1 MATTLD
7 TQLDALASRVRR
19 LVWMRGLSASVAV
32 FVGSLALAGLLD
44 WALHLDDVGL
54 RVLLAF
60 GAVTATVVVIWKRLV
75 LPLRR
80 PITTA
85 DVALR
90 LEEHFPELR
99 DGLASVVQFVG
110 ERFHTK
116 SGSPALQRLAAERAE
131 QVLAGLPVDEVIES
145 RPVCRMAWAAVAI
158 CLVAVMLML
167 VNQAATWVALQR
179 LLLPWSAPAWPRQVN
194 LRVLST
200 EWEPLEAAADDVP
213 RIALGDEYRVLV
225 ENQTGRLPSRV
236 TLELLA
242 DNATEPRKEPLRVI
256 KLRDNS
262 DQNREVASV
271 LFRAVAGR
279 TRFRVTAGDDRTM
292 PWYEVQAVP
301 VPRLEAVQVRIIPPK
316 YTGLPPRDLPEGLGD
331 IEAWLGSRL
340 ELRGRSSRPIQAAAI
355 RIKNGDPL
363 SATVNENGRDFEVA
377 WQATE
382 VGASTYAIELKD
394 LEGFEP
400 AEVPRYEFRVLAD
413 QTPEVTL
420 EQPAVDLQVTP
431 TAVVRV
437 EYVARDDLGLARSE
451 LVWQRDGGAPVRVP
465 LWSFRA
471 SADAA
476 SSVPG
481 DAERTYAG
489 EYEWDLG
496 SQGWPAGAVI
506 AFWLEVVDG
515 AEPPHV
521 GRSVTRTVRVVSP
534 EQKTLELAAR
544 QAQLLEQ
551 IERTAKQQAVVREQ
565 TRQLEIQ
572 AEQSGQLRPE
582 DLADLQ
588 RLEVTQR
595 QIAAQI
601 AGQVDSLDRKLTE
614 TLGEFEANQLGDDP
628 SAERLEAMADEVDRL
643 RRDTLPGIDQS
654 LTRARKAAELRDAR
668 ASADS
673 EAPDSA
679 ANEPAADAA
688 QPDLDP
694 KPGSTAQTDSKPG
707 KSDPEVAARGEES
720 PAPNQTAPQANEESR
735 SLAEAARRQAEVG
748 ESLGELAQKLARW
761 RDERDAAQQV
771 GQLAADQDELTAATE
786 QLGQRLIG
794 KPVEDLDAQERAD
807 LAKLVEQ
814 QRQLGE
820 REEQLERQLAGA
832 AERLAGDDP
841 QGAQALKDT
850 LESLRTAG
858 AAEKMR
864 EATERLAENR
874 TAAAGE
880 LQRAVA
886 DALGQIE
893 RGDSSE
899 TTPEA
904 EELVRREKEIEQ
916 QLDAL
921 LAQQEQLQKR
931 TEAANQL
938 EDPAA
943 RADELQKI
951 GADQRALREAI
962 EQASRELQRLGKQ
975 GPAERLAEAAARLE
989 KLRTAEAGQPADAAG
1004 QAEVLDDLRQ
1014 ARQELAQERAE
1025 DEARLAFEQLV
1036 QIRDD
1041 LAGLLARQQAATV
1054 EFDRI
1059 RTLVTPEKR
1068 WTRPL
1073 LASLRAL
1080 GQAETRLSDDLLG
1093 LAQKIAA
1100 AQVFSLTLE
1109 SIARQQ
1115 REIAERLS
1123 ERDLGDE
1130 PRAQAV
1136 RIEARLRELLELIAQ
1151 RGANGG
1157 QGGAGQGPGQAA
1169 PPPAGEENPT
1179 GPTQD
1184 AISLLAEFKLLRSL
1198 QREVADRTEA
1208 LLARSSGERP
1218 AQELPAQE
1226 PVDGEPVE
1234 QELAELREE
1243 QVQLADLAR
1252 NLMINL
1258 KELVET
1264 DDSEPLADEEM
1275 PQSPAPPEEKDNP
1288 DDPK

>member
-7 TQLDALASRVRR
+7 TQLDSLASRVRR
-19 LVWMRGLSASVAV
+19 LVWMRGLSAAVAV
-32 FVGSLALAGLLD
+32 FVGTLALAGLLD
-44 WALHLDDVGL
+44 WMFHLDDVGL
-54 RVLLAF
+54 RVLLAL
-60 GAVTATVVVIWKRLV
+60 GAVCATLIVIWRRLV

-110 ERFHTK
+110 ERFTTS

-131 QVLAGLPVDEVIES
+131 QTLAGLPIDDVIEA
-145 RPVCRMAWAAVAI
+145 RPVRRMAWLAVGV
-158 CLVAVMLML
+158 CGFAVVLML
-167 VNQAATWVALQR
+167 ANQAATWVALQR

-194 LRVLST
+194 LRLLST
-200 EWEPLEAAADDVP
+200 EWEPLEPAADDVP
-213 RIALGDEYRVLV
+213 RIALGDDYRVLV

-236 TLELLA
+236 MLELLSG
-242 DNATEPRKEPLRVI
+242 DATEPRKEPLRVMT
-256 KLRDNS
+256 LRDNS
-262 DQNREVASV
+262 DQNRDVASV

-279 TRFRVTAGDDRTM
+279 TRFRVTAGDDRAM

-301 VPRLEAVQVRIIPPK
+301 VPKLEAVRVRIIPPA

-340 ELRGRSSRPIQAAAI
+340 ELRGRSSRPIQSAAI
-355 RIKNGDPL
+355 RVKNADPL
-363 SATVNENGRDFEVA
+363 AATVDENGRDFQIT

-382 VGASTYAIELKD
+382 VGVSTYSIELKD

-400 AEVPRYEFRVLAD
+400 AEVLRYEFRVLAD

-420 EQPAVDLQVTP
+420 EKPAADLQVTP
-431 TAVVRV
+431 TAIVPL

-451 LVWQRDGGAPVRVP
+451 LVWQRDGGAAVRVP

-471 SADAA
+471 NPAEA

-481 DAERTYAG
+481 EAERTYSG
-489 EYEWDLG
+489 KSEWELG
-496 SQGWPAGAVI
+496 PQSWPAGAVI
-506 AFWLEVVDG
+506 TFWLEVADA

-521 GRSVTRTVRVVSP
+521 GRSVTRTLRVVSP

-544 QAQLLEQ
+544 QAELLDQ
-551 IERTAKQQAVVREQ
+551 IERAAKQQAVVREQ

-572 AEQSGQLRPE
+572 AEQSGRLRPE

-595 QIAAQI
+595 QIASQI
-601 AGQVDSLDRKLTE
+601 GGQVDSLDRKLNE

-628 SAERLEAMADEVDRL
+628 AAERLEAMADEVDRL
-643 RRDTLPGIDQS
+643 RRETLPGIDQT
-654 LTRARKAAELRDAR
+654 LTRARKAAESREARGAGEKDAPAR
-668 ASADS
+668 PVNELGD
-673 EAPDSA
+673 EPVNTPDSA
-679 ANEPAADAA
+679 EPATVDRGAA
-688 QPDLDP
+688 Q
-694 KPGSTAQTDSKPG
+694 
-707 KSDPEVAARGEES
+707 
-720 PAPNQTAPQANEESR
+720 ANDESR
-735 SLAEAARRQAEVG
+735 ALAEAARRQAEVG
-748 ESLGELAQKLARW
+748 ESLGELARKLARW
-761 RDERDAAQQV
+761 RDERDAAQQL
-771 GQLAADQDELTAATE
+771 GQLAADQEAVTDATE

-794 KPVEDLDAQERAD
+794 KPLDELAPQERAD

-841 QGAQALKDT
+841 QGAEALKET
-850 LESLRTAG
+850 LEALREAG

-886 DALGQIE
+886 DSLGKIE
-893 RGDSSE
+893 RGDARE

-904 EELVRREKEIEQ
+904 EELIRREKEIEQ

-921 LAQQEQLQKR
+921 LEQQEQLQKR
-931 TEAANQL
+931 TEAADKL
-938 EDPAA
+938 DDPAA
-943 RADELQKI
+943 RAEELKKI
-951 GADQRALREAI
+951 GEEQRAVREAI

-975 GPAERLAEAAARLE
+975 GPAQRLAEAAERLE
-989 KLRTAEAGQPADAAG
+989 KLRTAKAGQPGNAED

-1014 ARQELAQERAE
+1014 ARQELARERAE
-1025 DEARLAFEQLV
+1025 DEAQLAFEQLV

-1059 RTLVTPEKR
+1059 RQLVSPEKR

-1080 GQAETRLSDDLLG
+1080 GQAETRLSDDVLV

-1115 REIAERLS
+1115 REIATKLA

-1130 PRAQAV
+1130 QRTQAV
-1136 RIEARLRELLELIAQ
+1136 KIEARLQELLDLIAE
-1151 RGANGG
+1151 RKANGG
-1157 QGGAGQGPGQAA
+1157 QEQAGAGPEAAQPG
-1169 PPPAGEENPT
+1169 GEENPT

-1198 QREVADRTEA
+1198 QSEVADRTES
-1208 LLARSSGERP
+1208 LLARSTAED
-1218 AQELPAQE
+1218 ADQEQ
-1226 PVDGEPVE
+1226 VE
-1234 QELAELREE
+1234 KELVELREE
-1243 QVQLADLAR
+1243 QVRLADLAR
-1252 NLMINL
+1252 NLMTNL
-1258 KELVET
+1258 KALVET
-1264 DDSEPLADEEM
+1264 DETEPLQADDA
-1275 PQSPAPPEEKDNP
+1275 PPTPAPPAEKEDP